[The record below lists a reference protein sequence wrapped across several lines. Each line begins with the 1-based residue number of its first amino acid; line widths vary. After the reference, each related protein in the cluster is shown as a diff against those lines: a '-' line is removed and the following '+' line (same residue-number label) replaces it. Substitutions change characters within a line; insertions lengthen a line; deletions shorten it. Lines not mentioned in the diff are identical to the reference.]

1 MARSLPPGEHRSAL
15 LEMAEQWDRL
25 AAQQDPRHGSEQEK
39 ISRLAQSADIGA
51 FDLLLSLVLRRMQ

>member
-25 AAQQDPRHGSEQEK
+25 AAQQDH
-39 ISRLAQSADIGA
+39 AT
-51 FDLLLSLVLRRMQ
+51 DLSKKK